1 MPDFVNTQYS
11 RLCDFSIN
19 LRVVYRESV
28 NLIGYITRRLSAD
41 SLRQD
46 IRQDSCSRDCIRDPL
61 SNLNQ
66 CTWRECRATF
76 EPDET

>member
-1 MPDFVNTQYS
+1 MQLLLIYR
-11 RLCDFSIN
+11 RLTYFSTN
-19 LRVVYRESV
+19 LLVVYRESV

-46 IRQDSCSRDCIRDPL
+46 SCSRDCIRDPL

-66 CTWRECRATF
+66 YTWREWRATF
-76 EPDET
+76 EPDETK